1 MGKIPKR
8 DQNRLR
14 SLDGCL
20 STGIQTAVTIQVD
33 QEDRAGLAA
42 GDLLPGGGEYA
53 GLPPYAPPWPSF
65 HASQFR
71 AETLF
76 RIYQDELKDFE
87 WQSCW

>member
-53 GLPPYAPPWPSF
+53 GLPPLCPALAFFSRFTIPGRDAVPNLPG
-65 HASQFR
+65 
-71 AETLF
+71 
-76 RIYQDELKDFE
+76 
-87 WQSCW
+87 